1 MALSFRLAATNHLSW
16 LTEHFARTAGPDG
29 RPDGQ
34 TSSRDER
41 KSGDERGPLTGKPKA
56 REAVK
61 NRVVFGSGCLF
72 CSPRPFGFRH
82 LGLPFRRSRGFPIR
96 KKNYDKMDLV

>member
-1 MALSFRLAATNHLSW
+1 MS
-16 LTEHFARTAGPDG
+16 LTERVQHAYRHAYYGFYDLRML
-29 RPDGQ
+29 
-34 TSSRDER
+34 DE
-41 KSGDERGPLTGKPKA
+41 KKA